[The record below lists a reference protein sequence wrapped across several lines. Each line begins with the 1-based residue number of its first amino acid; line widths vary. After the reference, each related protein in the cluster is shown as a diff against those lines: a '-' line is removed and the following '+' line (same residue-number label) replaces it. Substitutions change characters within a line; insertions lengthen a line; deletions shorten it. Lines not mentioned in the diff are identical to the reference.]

1 MKSFKNVLI
10 GVNSFIGVSLL
21 EAQEI
26 LGVVILALQV
36 ALILYDLIYKVIQM
50 FKNKTAT
57 KQSITDSVNR
67 AIEELDKL
75 EKSLGIESIKN
86 KVKERDNN
94 GKD

>member
-1 MKSFKNVLI
+1 M
-10 GVNSFIGVSLL
+10 